1 MQWATTTFTKSEC
14 QERCGSECED
24 QMISVYAVFR
34 SGIVAL
40 CLWTLVLPGVSS
52 AQTTGYQLG
61 AGDRVRVVVFG
72 EEELSG
78 EFELD
83 GEGDFSMPLVGT
95 IKANSATSRQL
106 ENQIAV
112 LLRDGFL
119 KNPRVSVEVLNYRPF
134 YIMGEVN
141 QPGSY
146 PYRAGITILNAAAIA
161 GGFTFRADEKD
172 IVVSRGG
179 KGEAIKMPAD
189 TIVQPGDVIRV
200 KESFF

>member
-1 MQWATTTFTKSEC
+1 MF
-14 QERCGSECED
+14 G
-24 QMISVYAVFR
+24 VYAVLR

-40 CLWTLVLPGVSS
+40 FLWAMVLPGVSS
-52 AQTTGYQLG
+52 AQETETGYQLS

-72 EEELSG
+72 EDELSG

-83 GEGDFSMPLVGT
+83 GQGDFSMPLIGT
-95 IKANSATSRQL
+95 IKANFTTSRQL
-106 ENQIAV
+106 EERIAV
-112 LLRDGFL
+112 LMRDGFL

-134 YIMGEVN
+134 YILGEVN
-141 QPGSY
+141 NPGSY

-161 GGFTFRADEKD
+161 GGFTYRADEKD
-172 IVVSRGG
+172 IEVSRGG
-179 KGEAIKMPAD
+179 AGEGVRMPAD

>member
-1 MQWATTTFTKSEC
+1 MF
-14 QERCGSECED
+14 
-24 QMISVYAVFR
+24 SVYAVFR

-52 AQTTGYQLG
+52 AQETGYQLG

-83 GEGDFSMPLVGT
+83 GQGDFSMPLIGT
-95 IKANSATSRQL
+95 INANTTTSRQL
-106 ENQIAV
+106 EEQIAV

-172 IVVSRGG
+172 IVVRRGG
-179 KGEAIKMPAD
+179 KGEAVKMPAD